1 MAALLAGAAA
11 TALVAE
17 TPAPA
22 PVERHS
28 PRDGYPSLGPASAA
42 NTLIFY
48 TDYQC
53 PVCRRAIEPLKLLV
67 RSYPTELALVVKQAV
82 SPRHAMAADAS
93 AAALA
98 AFRQG
103 RFWAYQDR
111 IFGNQSALSA
121 PELTQLARATGLDVE
136 AFGRE
141 LEAPAIRGQVQ
152 YETALAEH
160 LDLAATPSFVVNGHV
175 QRGWGSYRGLEAVV
189 TRELARAQSVAAEG
203 IPPARVAYEATRRA
217 GPDGERLAAALFE
230 PPDTV

>member
-1 MAALLAGAAA
+1 MSTFHELVRKVAALSSALTVLAVWGTLAPRTADAQAADVA
-11 TALVAE
+11 TNSSAAQTALLPSARNDREAE
-17 TPAPA
+17 
-22 PVERHS
+22 
-28 PRDGYPSLGPASAA
+28 YAS
-42 NTLIFY
+42 
-48 TDYQC
+48 
-53 PVCRRAIEPLKLLV
+53 
-67 RSYPTELALVVKQAV
+67 
-82 SPRHAMAADAS
+82 
-93 AAALA
+93 
-98 AFRQG
+98 
-103 RFWAYQDR
+103 
-111 IFGNQSALSA
+111 
-121 PELTQLARATGLDVE
+121 LARDVE

-230 PPDTV
+230 PPDTE